1 MHWEGAAAWETGS
14 RTEPGVCQFHVDKIN
29 NHGVSMHSKAVRKKT
44 PWLWLAAIT
53 AAMIL
58 VLPGCITVGPD
69 YEKPKSDLP
78 KEWDLPEDPAVKPNE
93 AKMQTW
99 WTVFDDPILDE
110 LITEAGKSNLDLR
123 SAYARVKEARAQIGV
138 ARGELLP
145 SVNADGSYSQSK
157 TSEYDAVPGGPV
169 IDNIQVGANATWEI
183 DFWGRIRRSVES
195 ASASYEATEEDRVDV
210 MITLYAQVAQSYFT
224 LRSSQARLA
233 AAYENIISQ
242 KQVLKLTRSRFRN
255 GLATDLDVSQA
266 ETVLASTEAEV
277 PPLKISQE
285 QAYNSIDLLLG
296 RQPGQTRDL
305 LEPVKGIPVPPAE
318 VAVGVPANIL
328 RQRPDIRKAE
338 RQLASA
344 TAQIGVAK
352 ADLYPS
358 FSILGSIGYSAQT
371 GGNLFRPGSDFY
383 SWGPQFQWKI
393 FEGGRIRA
401 QIAVAGAQTEQALFS
416 YQQTVLSAL
425 GEVKNTIVS
434 YVQQRNRV
442 SALDRTVKSSR
453 RTLEL
458 AIRLYKDGLQDFQP
472 VLDAQRTLFQYED
485 QLAAARG
492 DAASY
497 LVLLYKALGGGW
509 NIEDDLKS
517 RQEEHQNAF
526 LDVIDKPETP
536 KGDQN

>member
-1 MHWEGAAAWETGS
+1 M
-14 RTEPGVCQFHVDKIN
+14 R
-29 NHGVSMHSKAVRKKT
+29 SKADQKKM
-44 PWLWLAAIT
+44 PWLWLAVMTIAVT
-53 AAMIL
+53 L
-58 VLPGCITVGPD
+58 LLPGCITVGPD
-69 YEKPKSDLP
+69 YEKPTSDLP
-78 KEWDLPEDPAVKPNE
+78 KEWDLPEDPAVKPDATDIQN
-93 AKMQTW
+93 W
-99 WTVFDDPILDE
+99 WSVFNDPILDE
-110 LITEAGKSNLDLR
+110 LIKVAGENNLDLR
-123 SAYARVKEARAQIGV
+123 NAYARVKEARAQIGV
-138 ARGELLP
+138 TRGELLP
-145 SVNADGSYSQSK
+145 SLDADGSYSQSK

-169 IDNIQVGANATWEI
+169 IDNTQIGANASWEI

-195 ASASYEATEEDRVDV
+195 ATADYEATEEDRVDV
-210 MITLYAQVAQSYFT
+210 MITLYSDVAQAYFT

-242 KQVLKLTRSRFRN
+242 KEVLKLTRSRFRN

-277 PPLKISQE
+277 PPLKISLE
-285 QAYNSIDLLLG
+285 QSLNSIDLLLG
-296 RQPGQTRDL
+296 RQPGQSRDL
-305 LEPVKGIPVPPAE
+305 LEPVKSIPEPPAE
-318 VAVGVPANIL
+318 VAVGMPANIM

-358 FSILGSIGYSAQT
+358 FSIFGSIGFSAAA
-371 GGNLFRPGSDFY
+371 GGNLFKSGSDFY

-401 QIAVAGAQTEQALFS
+401 QIAVAGAQTEQALLT

-442 SALDRTVKSSR
+442 SALDRTVTSSR

-485 QLAAARG
+485 QLAEARG
-492 DAASY
+492 TAASN

-509 NIEDDLKS
+509 QIEADQKS
-517 RQEEHQNAF
+517 RQQEHQNVVAAQMA
-526 LDVIDKPETP
+526 DTPE
-536 KGDQN
+536 